1 MCQPTQLQEEFV
13 KKGTYLCL
21 ALLFAAMSSFPAAA
35 QKRANTGTSKEK
47 GQARA
52 ETVQTTNKKGDKD
65 PNPSKGSKSQG
76 KKTQTREGWEKKA
89 KHNGPKK

>member
-1 MCQPTQLQEEFV
+1 V
-13 KKGTYLCL
+13 RKATYLCL
-21 ALLFAAMSSFPAAA
+21 ALVFAAMSSFPAAA

-52 ETVQTTNKKGDKD
+52 ETVQTMNKKGDKD
-65 PNPSKGSKSQG
+65 PTKGSKSQG

-89 KHNGPKK
+89 KHNGTKK

>member
-1 MCQPTQLQEEFV
+1 VCQPTRLQEESV
-13 KKGTYLCL
+13 RKATYLCL
-21 ALLFAAMSSFPAAA
+21 ALVFAAMSSFPAAA

-52 ETVQTTNKKGDKD
+52 ETVQTMNKKGGKD
-65 PNPSKGSKSQG
+65 PTKGSKSQG

-89 KHNGPKK
+89 KHNGTRK

>member
-1 MCQPTQLQEEFV
+1 MR
-13 KKGTYLCL
+13 KATYLCL
-21 ALLFAAMSSFPAAA
+21 ALVFAAMSSFPAAA

-52 ETVQTTNKKGDKD
+52 ETVQTMNKKGDKD
-65 PNPSKGSKSQG
+65 PTKGSKSQG

-89 KHNGPKK
+89 KHNGTKK

>member
-1 MCQPTQLQEEFV
+1 V
-13 KKGTYLCL
+13 RKATYLCL
-21 ALLFAAMSSFPAAA
+21 ALVFAAMSSFPAAA

-52 ETVQTTNKKGDKD
+52 ETVQTMNKKGGKD
-65 PNPSKGSKSQG
+65 PTKGSKSQG

-89 KHNGPKK
+89 KHNGTRK